1 MFDCF
6 RIFHDSMI
14 TIIKKYDHNHKKKN
28 NNSYNTAE
36 MIV

>member
-6 RIFHDSMI
+6 RIFHESMI
-14 TIIKKYDHNHKKKN
+14 TIIKKYDHDHKKN
-28 NNSYNTAE
+28 NNSYITAE